1 MQFSRDCCCLFAFS
15 DREKHFF
22 VSYII
27 SEVLIYLMAISE
39 MKTLLWPHNYL
50 SFIESQF
57 KNKRISYEK
66 EARWVKLSAWIIQ
79 KCWNSIVM
87 ILTYEILFQFS
98 KSPFIWTIKLKL
110 NNFLNKSGKYFRS
123 CLRLPEK
130 EGFVLSS
137 QKPEPSCQITKA
149 HWSQ

>member
-1 MQFSRDCCCLFAFS
+1 MPPN
-15 DREKHFF
+15 
-22 VSYII
+22 
-27 SEVLIYLMAISE
+27 VLLLKCSWRLIEDYL
-39 MKTLLWPHNYL
+39 KTAWRTEP
-50 SFIESQF
+50 EWW
-57 KNKRISYEK
+57 R
-66 EARWVKLSAWIIQ
+66 LSALNSVVLDRQTHTHKVTPWAPIGAKNDQSYKGSSFRATLRITH
-79 KCWNSIVM
+79 KFWNSIVM
-87 ILTYEILFQFS
+87 ILTYKILFQFS

>member
-1 MQFSRDCCCLFAFS
+1 MQISRDCCCLFAFC
-15 DREKHFF
+15 DREKDFF

-110 NNFLNKSGKYFRS
+110 NNFLNKSEKYFTSCPRRPEKALS
-123 CLRLPEK
+123 CLHK
-130 EGFVLSS
+130 N
-137 QKPEPSCQITKA
+137 QK
-149 HWSQ
+149 HHVR